1 MVAFTKLMLW
11 IHKVLGT
18 LLSILFLVWFL
29 SGLVMIYHSFPQVN
43 QYDRLKKM
51 DPLRPEGLPSIE
63 SVIARLP
70 EGETIRSLTLYSYI
84 AVPCL
89 HNQINVNTYDLQ
101 SDTRSINWSN
111 GFPSV
116 A

>member
-43 QYDRLKKM
+43 PYDRLKKM
-51 DPLRPEGLPSIE
+51 DPLSPE
-63 SVIARLP
+63 
-70 EGETIRSLTLYSYI
+70 
-84 AVPCL
+84 
-89 HNQINVNTYDLQ
+89 
-101 SDTRSINWSN
+101 
-111 GFPSV
+111 
-116 A
+116 